1 MVRPTYILGIS
12 ADYHDSAAVLLKD
25 GEIVAAGQEERF
37 TRIKGDPS
45 FSSQAMA
52 FCLARA
58 GIMVDEVDHVGFYDK
73 PLLKFERILET
84 YLSIAPRGFG
94 SFMRAGP
101 LWIREKL
108 FKRDD
113 IANELGYEG
122 DILLAE
128 HHGSGYG
135 ELADSAR
142 YPEIAC
148 RAPRGGI
155 PLR

>member
-1 MVRPTYILGIS
+1 
-12 ADYHDSAAVLLKD
+12 
-25 GEIVAAGQEERF
+25 
-37 TRIKGDPS
+37 
-45 FSSQAMA
+45 MA
-52 FCLARA
+52 FYLARA

-113 IANELGYEG
+113 IANELGY
-122 DILLAE
+122 
-128 HHGSGYG
+128 
-135 ELADSAR
+135 
-142 YPEIAC
+142 
-148 RAPRGGI
+148 
-155 PLR
+155 

>member
-1 MVRPTYILGIS
+1 
-12 ADYHDSAAVLLKD
+12 
-25 GEIVAAGQEERF
+25 
-37 TRIKGDPS
+37 
-45 FSSQAMA
+45 MA

-58 GIMVDEVDHVGFYDK
+58 GITIDEVDHVGFYDK

-84 YLSIAPRGFG
+84 YLAIAPRGFG

-108 FKRDD
+108 FKPDD

-122 DILLAE
+122 DILFAE
-128 HHGSGYG
+128 HHGSDYG

-142 YPEIAC
+142 DPEIAC
-148 RAPRGGI
+148 RVPRGGI